1 MYAIRSYYV
10 TAQQNNLD
18 VVNKDLNQLK
28 YNIENAEVVAPIDG
42 TINIYTEISASD
54 YIEGGTQVCTIVPN
68 SQSKY
73 KVQLYINSSDI
84 SDIVVNQKVKIRVSA
99 LPYQEYGE
107 LTGKITSVSSDSRI
121 DNSSGVAYYIAEC
134 ELDTTEIKSTDGI
147 VKNITS
153 GMDCEISYNFV

>member
-1 MYAIRSYYV
+1 MGCRITSYNV
-10 TAQQNNLD
+10 C
-18 VVNKDLNQLK
+18 
-28 YNIENAEVVAPIDG
+28 
-42 TINIYTEISASD
+42 YT
-54 YIEGGTQVCTIVPN
+54 
-68 SQSKY
+68 K
-73 KVQLYINSSDI
+73 LLRDI

-134 ELDTTEIKSTDGI
+134 ELDTTEIKSKDGI

-153 GMDCEISYNFV
+153 GMDCEIRVITKQRKIISWLLEKLDFID